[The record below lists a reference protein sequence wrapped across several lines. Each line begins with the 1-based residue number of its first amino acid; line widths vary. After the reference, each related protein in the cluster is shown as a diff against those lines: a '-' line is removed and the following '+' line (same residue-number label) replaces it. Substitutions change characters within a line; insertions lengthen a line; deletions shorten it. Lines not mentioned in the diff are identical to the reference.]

1 MSSIPQP
8 KFIYL
13 EPKIKASSVSL
24 VIIIIVF
31 FAFIILKWN
40 YMYSNWDDIKCQN
53 TNFYIAPIFG
63 KDSSQT
69 FSECTKQIQ
78 TDIIEAEMSP
88 IHSRIDGMDSNITN
102 INAALNKTI
111 QTTTDL
117 NSQANQNV
125 LNLST
130 TIQQNI
136 INVKNALSK
145 ILGSVVLSTYM
156 TNGTIQSSKNLG
168 NNILTDVVS
177 NFTEAN
183 TAEQQA
189 LKNQGTFGSYMSKK

>member
-1 MSSIPQP
+1 MPP
-8 KFIYL
+8 KQQFIYL

-31 FAFIILKWN
+31 FAYIILKWN
-40 YMYSNWDDIKCQN
+40 YMYSNWESIKCQN
-53 TNFYIAPIFG
+53 SNFYIAPIFG

-78 TDIIEAEMSP
+78 TDIVEAEINP
-88 IHSRIDGMDSNITN
+88 IHSRIDGLDSNITN
-102 INAALNKTI
+102 INSALNKTI
-111 QTTTDL
+111 QTTSDM

-156 TNGTIQSSKNLG
+156 TNGTIESSKNLG
-168 NNILTDVVS
+168 NNILSDVVT
-177 NFTEAN
+177 NFSQAT
-183 TAEQQA
+183 TAEQQS
-189 LKNQGTFGSYMSKK
+189 LKNQGIISGYMPNN